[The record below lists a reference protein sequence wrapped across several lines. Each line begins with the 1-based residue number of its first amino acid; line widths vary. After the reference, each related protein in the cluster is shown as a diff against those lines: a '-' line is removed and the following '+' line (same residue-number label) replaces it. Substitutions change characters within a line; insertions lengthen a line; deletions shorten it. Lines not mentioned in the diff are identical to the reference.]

1 MKIPPMAI
9 LGRALD
15 ALNQELEA
23 DGTRESLCEV
33 TVLHGETMILDYG
46 AESCGGMG
54 WVRLVS
60 GNPTATF
67 PNAPQAGT
75 CAMDLA
81 FAVEMGVIRPAPKI
95 GTFQKRIIL
104 PTADEQAAATSLAL
118 DDMAAM
124 HRALKAFA
132 SEMENFVLGSYT
144 PIGPQE
150 GTVGGSWSFTV
161 GEELED

>member
-1 MKIPPMAI
+1 MAI

-23 DGTRESLCEV
+23 DGTRKSLCEV

-67 PNAPQAGT
+67 PQPAQAGT
-75 CAMDLA
+75 CAQDLA

-95 GTFQKRIIL
+95 ETAFNKRIIL
-104 PTADEQAAATSLAL
+104 PSADEQAAATSLAL
-118 DDMAAM
+118 DDMMAM
-124 HRALKAFA
+124 RRALKEFA
-132 SEMENFVLGSYT
+132 SEMENFILGSYT